1 MDPEVYFGME
11 EFESRFFG
19 CIVEASCCVRLQL
32 FIVVDINQTATGV
45 LN

>member
-11 EFESRFFG
+11 EFESQFFG
-19 CIVEASCCVRLQL
+19 CVVETSHCARLQL
-32 FIVVDINQTATGV
+32 FIVVEFNQTATGV